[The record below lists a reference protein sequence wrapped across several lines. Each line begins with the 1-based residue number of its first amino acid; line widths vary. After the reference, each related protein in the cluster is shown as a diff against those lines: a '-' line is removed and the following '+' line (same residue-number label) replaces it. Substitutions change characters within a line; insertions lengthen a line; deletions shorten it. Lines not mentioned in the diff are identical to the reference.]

1 LNSPGAI
8 KNHPGVNLPF
18 KADLNFGM
26 IAFKDEINL
35 NGTLQ
40 KQATA

>member
-1 LNSPGAI
+1 LNSSGAI

-18 KADLNFGM
+18 NADINFGM
-26 IAFKDEINL
+26 IAFKDEIYL

-40 KQATA
+40 KQVTA